1 LSAVARRSTWTL
13 VAVRSTDTP
22 PPPPPNYNPPPPPG
36 YTAYDNPASVPQKTN
51 GLSVASLVLGILS
64 IFLFC
69 TYGVVAILAIVF
81 GHVSLSQI
89 KRSHGA
95 QSGRG
100 MAIAGLVCGYIGLA
114 LVIGLVALIA
124 TGESFEWNVD

>member
-1 LSAVARRSTWTL
+1 MAFNT
-13 VAVRSTDTP
+13 
-22 PPPPPNYNPPPPPG
+22 
-36 YTAYDNPASVPQKTN
+36 ASVPQKTN

-89 KRSHGA
+89 KRSQGT

-114 LVIGLVALIA
+114 LVIGLITLIA
-124 TGESFEWNVD
+124 TGESIEWNVD